1 MASRDKMKVIDME
14 FAFMGPFGYD
24 LGYLVGNLISQ
35 YCAACFKRFPSEQNR
50 KQFKAYLLATIQ
62 SLIETYMKTFTLCWE
77 RSVKERYRGQQGL
90 LQSILQEVMVDMPG
104 YASMV
109 NWFRSVSEIP
119 YPDFDVIEN
128 KDAKRNATVLSLMID
143 WGIMFG
149 RYKYQSADDLIET
162 IIGIEEE
169 FRKSL

>member
-1 MASRDKMKVIDME
+1 ME

-50 KQFKAYLLATIQ
+50 KQFKAYLLATIK

-109 NWFRSVSEIP
+109 NWFRSVSDIP
-119 YPDFDVIEN
+119 YRILGD
-128 KDAKRNATVLSLMID
+128 
-143 WGIMFG
+143 
-149 RYKYQSADDLIET
+149 
-162 IIGIEEE
+162 
-169 FRKSL
+169 